1 MVQLQHSYA
10 EFFYKN
16 FMNKIKE
23 QQSVFFSSSIKIYD
37 GLLVPTMI
45 MMWNYIWRT
54 ITVWFI
60 FKYALPLQ
68 RLHTLLLTSTST
80 CPDHYS

>member
-23 QQSVFFSSSIKIYD
+23 QQSVFFSSSIKIY

-45 MMWNYIWRT
+45 MMWNYVWRT

-60 FKYALPLQ
+60 LKYALPLQ
-68 RLHTLLLTSTST
+68 RLHTLLLTST